1 MLHLRIL
8 SALVGIPVILGL
20 VYLGDPYYAGFVLL
34 IANLG
39 MHEYTAMLKNKG
51 YHLPAFLGYAGVTV
65 FIAMLYL
72 GPLIRQELIYP
83 AILAIL
89 MALSLFVLLYFEK
102 TDFRESALILWGIIY
117 LGGLCGY
124 LVLLRQLPQGLTFTY
139 LLFAGVWSN
148 DTLAYFTGIKW
159 GKRRLAPKISPQKSV
174 EGALCGIGGTIL
186 LALLAA
192 SLLPAWI
199 RLTPG
204 EAALLG
210 LVIAI
215 FAQLGD
221 LVESAMKREFG
232 VKDTGKLIPGHG
244 GILDR
249 FDSLLFAAPLV
260 YYYTQLIG

>member
-1 MLHLRIL
+1 
-8 SALVGIPVILGL
+8 
-20 VYLGDPYYAGFVLL
+20 
-34 IANLG
+34 
-39 MHEYTAMLKNKG
+39 
-51 YHLPAFLGYAGVTV
+51 
-65 FIAMLYL
+65 
-72 GPLIRQELIYP
+72 
-83 AILAIL
+83 
-89 MALSLFVLLYFEK
+89 
-102 TDFRESALILWGIIY
+102 
-117 LGGLCGY
+117 
-124 LVLLRQLPQGLTFTY
+124 
-139 LLFAGVWSN
+139 
-148 DTLAYFTGIKW
+148 
-159 GKRRLAPKISPQKSV
+159 
-174 EGALCGIGGTIL
+174 L